1 MLENTNNKLPKL
13 TPSEF
18 EIMDVVWKNGS
29 ATVGM
34 ILDAIN
40 AARSDELRRSTIRV
54 QVVRLEKKGWLK
66 SERKGALCYLP
77 VRSRIEA
84 TQEIIEDIKVRAF
97 KGSCFEMIKALL
109 SHSRVSGDEIQRVRK
124 FINEQTEIE

>member
-1 MLENTNNKLPKL
+1 MRENENNKLPKL

-34 ILDAIN
+34 ILDAVN
-40 AARSDELRRSTIRV
+40 TTRSEELRRSTIRV

-66 SERKGALCYLP
+66 SEQKGSLRYMAAI
-77 VRSRIEA
+77 SKSEA
-84 TQEIIEDIKVRAF
+84 TREIVEDIKVRAF

-109 SHSRVSGDEIQRVRK
+109 SHSRADVDEIQRIK
-124 FINEQTEIE
+124 TFINKHTEVE